1 MSFKRI
7 TISVPD
13 YIDSAMS
20 TRGDSGDGKSSA
32 VVRTVDRYLAI
43 LNRAKID
50 LAKRFD
56 RQECALILDSCNG
69 VAFFDTVSI
78 QLLPENIVD
87 GIGIDGLDK
96 KWSVDGE
103 TLIAKLRTLT
113 YPEKVAMVDAITIWW
128 NRVGNGESP
137 DFDEMLIVP
146 ATDRRGGLGQ

>member
-43 LNRAKID
+43 LNRAKVE
-50 LAKRFD
+50 LSKQFD

-87 GIGIDGLDK
+87 SIGMDGLDK
-96 KWSVDGE
+96 KWGVDGE
-103 TLIAKLRTLT
+103 ALITKLRALT
-113 YPEKVAMVDAITIWW
+113 YPEKTAMVDAITVWW
-128 NRVGNGESP
+128 NRVSNGEKP
-137 DFDEMLIVP
+137 GYEELLIVP
-146 ATDRRGGLGQ
+146 STDRRGGLGQ